1 MSLRARTRNSS
12 GGVAESRK
20 PARLSATSGWLLT
33 FSGTVVLD
41 QQLQGIHRDAK
52 HAVHVLR
59 VQMMDLARAQLVDA
73 QVDRARTQLAD
84 ASDDEQRRRLH
95 IVAKH
100 AGARPHRQLIAQ
112 LMPPRH
118 AVGNEVRVER
128 VNRPDDPDVV
138 GRARRLRGVDERV
151 HDVERRNCRVLEGDV
166 AVGRALGANRS
177 DADDE
182 VAHLDLGLRRAA
194 RAHTEE
200 GVHPKLAQL
209 LDTDRHG
216 WPSHTGRDGR
226 DRDAE
231 QAAGERAV
239 LAAERDLAGA
249 VQVLGDQRRPARI
262 AWNQYVLSDLAFRE
276 PYVVFLLACRR
287 HRKGSLDGSRPS
299 AILRFAVSSIRAA
312 WASFGP
318 RVRPRH
324 WATAFAVAAVGQ
336 SLLSF
341 GGNTFPSDT
350 GPYGAPFPVGQGS
363 GSNIIFMSDTTFF
376 LPLWLLNVIVTALV
390 VLVLAT
396 VLEGRTAWGVAAVS
410 AAVVLAYI
418 VVVIIQDG
426 EASSNQLVVWLWMLV
441 ALGLVWAARYWRT
454 RKPSL
459 KFPPTSGTKP
469 QPRSERPAKA

>member
-182 VAHLDLGLRRAA
+182 VAHLDLGLRGAA
-194 RAHTEE
+194 RAHAQE
-200 GVHPKLAQL
+200 GVHPELAQL
-209 LDTDRHG
+209 FDTDRHG

-276 PYVVFLLACRR
+276 PYVVFLLPGRR
-287 HRKGSLDGSRPS
+287 HRIEVYPERVTPSLSTRARTWGGRLTSCGLSRHAFWRRGMTDRASSAERAWMTTSGSPTRTRAPTR
-299 AILRFAVSSIRAA
+299 ASITTPAA
-312 WASFGP
+312 WS
-318 RVRPRH
+318 
-324 WATAFAVAAVGQ
+324 
-336 SLLSF
+336 
-341 GGNTFPSDT
+341 T
-350 GPYGAPFPVGQGS
+350 GS
-363 GSNIIFMSDTTFF
+363 SFF
-376 LPLWLLNVIVTALV
+376 LRPTP
-390 VLVLAT
+390 
-396 VLEGRTAWGVAAVS
+396 
-410 AAVVLAYI
+410 
-418 VVVIIQDG
+418 
-426 EASSNQLVVWLWMLV
+426 SSSP
-441 ALGLVWAARYWRT
+441 AR
-454 RKPSL
+454 
-459 KFPPTSGTKP
+459 PTSRASIEIG
-469 QPRSERPAKA
+469 RA